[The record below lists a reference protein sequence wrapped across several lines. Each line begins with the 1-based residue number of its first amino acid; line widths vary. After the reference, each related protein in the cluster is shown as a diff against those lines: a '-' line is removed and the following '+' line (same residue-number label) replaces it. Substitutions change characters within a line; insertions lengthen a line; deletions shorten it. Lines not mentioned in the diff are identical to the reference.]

1 MWLSPKGGWISDGR
15 QVLQFKT
22 LQYDLG
28 SQDLKVTD
36 ARVDPQ
42 GSALLLKRRRKVL
55 APEEVIQL

>member
-28 SQDLKVTD
+28 SQDLKVTLEWIL
-36 ARVDPQ
+36 R
-42 GSALLLKRRRKVL
+42 
-55 APEEVIQL
+55 EVHCC